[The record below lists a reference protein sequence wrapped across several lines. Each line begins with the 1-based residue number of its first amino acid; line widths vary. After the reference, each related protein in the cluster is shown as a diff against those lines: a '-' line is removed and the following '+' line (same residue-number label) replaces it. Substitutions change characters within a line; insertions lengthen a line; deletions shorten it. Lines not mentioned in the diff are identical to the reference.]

1 MNIKA
6 IVTAALVIGSS
17 SLALAHPYESQ
28 PAPQGGVTVQ
38 STVDIRDHR
47 TAGYDNDRPAP
58 VVIAQAPVIARP
70 IIRPLPVV
78 RPPQMRMLANDTK
91 IARFGRDTLT
101 FARPLKL
108 QSIKL
113 QGETGKTSVSE
124 VAIKFANGRQQIVQ
138 ENKLLTKDGCIDID
152 LNGNV
157 RNVTGI
163 VIYGSSGARASF
175 DVLGQA

>member
-1 MNIKA
+1 MNIKSILA
-6 IVTAALVIGSS
+6 AALVIGSS
-17 SLALAHPYESQ
+17 SLALAQ
-28 PAPQGGVTVQ
+28 PAAQGGVTVQ
-38 STVDIRDHR
+38 GSVDIRDHR
-47 TAGYDNDRPAP
+47 APEYPTPAP
-58 VVIAQAPVIARP
+58 VVIAQAPVIVRQ
-70 IIRPLPVV
+70 PLPPVM
-78 RPPQMRMLANDTK
+78 RPPQLKMLANDTK

-101 FARPLKL
+101 FARPMKL

-138 ENKLLTKDGCIDID
+138 ENQLLTKGGCIDID
-152 LNGNV
+152 LAGNV

-175 DVLGQA
+175 DVLGRA

>member
-1 MNIKA
+1 MNIESILA
-6 IVTAALVIGSS
+6 AALAIGSS
-17 SLALAHPYESQ
+17 SLALAQ
-28 PAPQGGVTVQ
+28 PAAQGGVTVQ
-38 STVDIRDHR
+38 SSADIRDHR
-47 TAGYDNDRPAP
+47 TPDYYRPAP
-58 VVIAQAPVIARP
+58 TQVIVQPAPVMV
-70 IIRPLPVV
+70 RPLPVV
-78 RPPQMRMLANDTK
+78 RPPQMKMLANDTK

-124 VAIKFANGRQQIVQ
+124 IAIKFANGRQQIVQ

>member
-1 MNIKA
+1 MNIKSILA
-6 IVTAALVIGSS
+6 AALVIGSS
-17 SLALAHPYESQ
+17 SLALAQ
-28 PAPQGGVTVQ
+28 PAAQGGVTVQ
-38 STVDIRDHR
+38 GSVDIRDHR
-47 TAGYDNDRPAP
+47 APEYYPPAPAP
-58 VVIAQAPVIARP
+58 VVVAQAPVV
-70 IIRPLPVV
+70 IRPMPLPPV
-78 RPPQMRMLANDTK
+78 RAPQLKMLANDTK

-101 FARPLKL
+101 FARPMKL

-138 ENKLLTKDGCIDID
+138 ENQLLTKGGCIDID
-152 LNGNV
+152 LAGNV

-175 DVLGQA
+175 DVLGRA

>member
-1 MNIKA
+1 MNIKSILA
-6 IVTAALVIGSS
+6 AALVIGSS
-17 SLALAHPYESQ
+17 SLALAQ
-28 PAPQGGVTVQ
+28 PAAQGGVTVEG
-38 STVDIRDHR
+38 SVDVRDHR
-47 TAGYDNDRPAP
+47 TPEYFAPTPAP
-58 VVIAQAPVIARP
+58 VVVAQTSDFR
-70 IIRPLPVV
+70 RPLPPIRV
-78 RPPQMRMLANDTK
+78 PQMKMLANDTK

-101 FARPLKL
+101 FARPMKL

-138 ENKLLTKDGCIDID
+138 ENQLLTKGGCIDID
-152 LNGNV
+152 LAGNV

-175 DVLGQA
+175 DVLGRA

>member
-17 SLALAHPYESQ
+17 SLALARPYESQ

-38 STVDIRDHR
+38 STVDVRDHR
-47 TAGYDNDRPAP
+47 TEQPEWNRPAP
-58 VVIAQAPVIARP
+58 Q
-70 IIRPLPVV
+70 PLPVV
-78 RPPQMRMLANDTK
+78 IKHPPILRTLADDTK
-91 IARFGRDTLT
+91 INRTGRDVLT
-101 FARPLKL
+101 FARPMKL
-108 QSIKL
+108 QTIKL
-113 QGETGKTSVSE
+113 QGETGKTSVSQ

-138 ENKLLTKDGCIDID
+138 ENKLLTKNGCIDID

-157 RNVTGI
+157 RTVTGI

-175 DVLGQA
+175 DVMGA